1 MLSLSLVNRN
11 ERSAFLVLLAMVLK
25 DDILTNDFQAHNATT
40 VSGTGRLREFMIE
53 LPCDDEER

>member
-1 MLSLSLVNRN
+1 MSGRLSI
-11 ERSAFLVLLAMVLK
+11 VLLAMVLK

-53 LPCDDEER
+53 SPCDDEER